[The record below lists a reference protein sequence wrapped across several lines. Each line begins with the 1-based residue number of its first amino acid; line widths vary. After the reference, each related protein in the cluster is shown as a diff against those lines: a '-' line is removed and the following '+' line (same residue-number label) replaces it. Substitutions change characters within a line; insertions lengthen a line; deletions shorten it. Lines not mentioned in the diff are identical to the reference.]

1 MQEARYICC
10 SAGRSLR
17 FDRGDSSYQNKTG
30 QWTCSP
36 PRGQVAGNLLGVP
49 GNSFY
54 KVFYLGDA
62 TIVQPESV
70 GVAKVLQSNVLGNYQ
85 IDRQE
90 TLLLRR

>member
-70 GVAKVLQSNVLGNYQ
+70 GVAKVLQSEKNAVDIL
-85 IDRQE
+85 D
-90 TLLLRR
+90 TLDI